1 MRRWGLRGR
10 GEEPWE
16 PAYGALGGEDG
27 DDGGEREQRCVD
39 PLRLLQQAEAEAEAE
54 AEVAVAVAVAAED
67 GRRWGSEEQRARR
80 TSFLIGSAEAPEMD
94 IFLSGTALDFLDDSI
109 PARSQ
114 SVSRPKGLPFWSI
127 TWIATMPCPRDERG
141 FIAIA
146 AITRLP
152 SPTLT
157 CAITSLTVV
166 TFTNLSPSGT
176 TAAPCGGQQGA
187 RRRRGRR
194 GAGAA
199 RVERRSWAWAGRQ
212 DERGAAPP
220 AQ

>member
-39 PLRLLQQAEAEAEAE
+39 PLRLLQQVEAE
-54 AEVAVAVAVAAED
+54 AEVEVAVAAED

-127 TWIATMPCPRDERG
+127 TWIATMP
-141 FIAIA
+141 
-146 AITRLP
+146 
-152 SPTLT
+152 S
-157 CAITSLTVV
+157 
-166 TFTNLSPSGT
+166 SGSFD
-176 TAAPCGGQQGA
+176 ASAL
-187 RRRRGRR
+187 
-194 GAGAA
+194 
-199 RVERRSWAWAGRQ
+199 
-212 DERGAAPP
+212 AAPP
-220 AQ
+220 HWA